1 MLTYSNIDTS
11 THGLDSSRNS
21 KYEYKFISILCIE
34 ICMNIYV
41 YIYINVW
48 IYIHVGNNRSMD
60 ATRHGKELN
69 YTDVIDDALG
79 AGELDSQFHGH

>member
-1 MLTYSNIDTS
+1 M
-11 THGLDSSRNS
+11 
-21 KYEYKFISILCIE
+21 
-34 ICMNIYV
+34 
-41 YIYINVW
+41 YINVW
-48 IYIHVGNNRSMD
+48 IYIHVGNSRSMD